1 MNTIW
6 NGKRKAVTL
15 SYDDGVLQDKR
26 LVKLFDQ
33 YSLRAT
39 FNINS
44 GMLYNE
50 CIWRTK
56 GIDVV
61 RMNADELLLHL
72 SHHEIAG
79 HGLTHTDLRT
89 DNDYQAERQIVGD
102 KMNLERIFQ
111 RKIYGFAY
119 PGGHG
124 SKYAKAICNK
134 FGIKYARTSGESMS
148 FDIPDDL
155 LEFAG
160 TIHHSNRDFL
170 PLVEKFLNL
179 RTNKPQLLYVWGH
192 SFELDIDQNWDV
204 MEEFCR
210 MISRRKDIFYGTNH
224 EVLSPFYK

>member
-1 MNTIW
+1 MNEIW
-6 NGKRKAVTL
+6 NGKKKAVTL

-26 LVKLFDQ
+26 LVKMFDR

-50 CIWRTK
+50 CIWQTK
-56 GIDVV
+56 GVDVI
-61 RMNADELLLHL
+61 RMTADELLACL
-72 SHHEIAG
+72 SHHEIAC
-79 HGLTHTDLRT
+79 HGLTHTDFRT

-102 KMNLERIFQ
+102 KVNLERIFQ
-111 RKIYGFAY
+111 RKIYGMAY

-124 SKYAKAICNK
+124 SEYAKSVCRR
-134 FGIKYARTSGESMS
+134 FGIRYARTSGESMS
-148 FDIPDDL
+148 FDIPEDL

-160 TIHHSNRDFL
+160 TIRHSNREFL
-170 PLVEKFLNL
+170 SVAEKFLK
-179 RTNKPQLLYVWGH
+179 TDADKPQLLYVWGH
-192 SFELDIDQNWDV
+192 SFELDTDRNWDV

-210 MISRRKDIFYGTNH
+210 MISGREDIFYGTNH